1 MTCPRSSR
9 GGAPSRPTPPPRR
22 HLPSTSRPSGGP
34 WKGRG
39 RPRRWTEPSSPPW
52 RPCRSAWPPSPL
64 PPATPRPSRCSGRRM
79 PSSRPQGRSARAV
92 WPRCSRTWNAPRG
105 MAMWLGRVTNLSTYA
120 ARRRPRSITF
130 GRRRKAGRMANAI
143 PVLVVD
149 DDAVSSA
156 QLGALAKAAGYDVK
170 SAYNGREA
178 WELLQLARIPIVISD
193 WYMPEMDGP
202 ELCRRVRSRV
212 REPYVY
218 FILVTAR
225 GGKQQYLAGMEAG
238 ADDFIAKPGGPDDL
252 RAPLKGAERIP
263 GLRKEIEQL
272 EVLLPICSYCK
283 RIRND
288 HEEWEPLEK
297 YIEEHFEQL
306 LSHGICPDCY
316 IKYVQPQ
323 LDRGKL
329 S

>member
-1 MTCPRSSR
+1 MTCSPSSK
-9 GGAPSRPTPPPRR
+9 GVAPSRPTPPPRR
-22 HLPSTSRPSGGP
+22 HLPSTSRPSGAP
-34 WKGRG
+34 WRRRG
-39 RPRRWTEPSSPPW
+39 QPRRLTGSSRPSW
-52 RPCRSAWPPSPL
+52 RPCRSAWMRSPQRPP
-64 PPATPRPSRCSGRRM
+64 PPGPSRCGERRM
-79 PSSRPQGRSARAV
+79 HSSRPPGRSARAV
-92 WPRCSRTWNAPRG
+92 WRRCSRTWSAQPET
-105 MAMWLGRVTNLSTYA
+105 ATWPARVTSLSRYA
-120 ARRRPRSITF
+120 VRRRPRSITF

-143 PVLVVD
+143 SVLVVD

-178 WELLQLARIPIVISD
+178 WEL
-193 WYMPEMDGP
+193 
-202 ELCRRVRSRV
+202 CRCVRSRV

-238 ADDFIAKPGGPDDL
+238 ADDFIAKPVDPDEL
-252 RAPLKGAERIP
+252 RARLKVAERIL

-288 HEEWEPLEK
+288 KEEWEPLEQ

-323 LDRGKL
+323 LDRTKP

>member
-1 MTCPRSSR
+1 MSRATVAKRWTRSPESRTTSSSWTSRCPRWTGSR
-9 GGAPSRPTPPPRR
+9 RRSR
-22 HLPSTSRPSGGP
+22 SAA
-34 WKGRG
+34 
-39 RPRRWTEPSSPPW
+39 
-52 RPCRSAWPPSPL
+52 CRSAWSRSWRPR
-64 PPATPRPSRCSGRRM
+64 AARRPSRCIGRRM
-79 PSSRPQGRSARAV
+79 PSSRPLGRSAPATS
-92 WPRCSRTWNAPRG
+92 PPCSRRWSAQHREATWPA
-105 MAMWLGRVTNLSTYA
+105 RVTNLSTYA
-120 ARRRPRSITF
+120 ARRRPHSITF
-130 GRRRKAGRMANAI
+130 ERPRKAVGMPNLI
-143 PVLVVD
+143 SVMVVD
-149 DDAVSSA
+149 DDPVSSA
-156 QLGALAKAAGYDVK
+156 QLGALAKAAGYEVQ
-170 SAYNGREA
+170 SAPNGREA
-178 WELLQLARIPIVISD
+178 WELLQLARVPIVISD

-202 ELCRRVRSRV
+202 ELCRRIRART

-218 FILVTAR
+218 FILVTSR

-238 ADDFIAKPGGPDDL
+238 ADDFIAKPVDPDEL
-252 RAPLKGAERIP
+252 RARLKVAERIL

-288 HEEWEPLEK
+288 REEWEPLEK

>member
-1 MTCPRSSR
+1 
-9 GGAPSRPTPPPRR
+9 
-22 HLPSTSRPSGGP
+22 
-34 WKGRG
+34 
-39 RPRRWTEPSSPPW
+39 
-52 RPCRSAWPPSPL
+52 
-64 PPATPRPSRCSGRRM
+64 
-79 PSSRPQGRSARAV
+79 
-92 WPRCSRTWNAPRG
+92 
-105 MAMWLGRVTNLSTYA
+105 
-120 ARRRPRSITF
+120 
-130 GRRRKAGRMANAI
+130 MANAI

-156 QLGALAKAAGYDVK
+156 QLGALAKAAGYDVR
-170 SAYNGREA
+170 STYNGREA
-178 WELLQLARIPIVISD
+178 WELLQVARIPIVISD

-202 ELCRRVRSRV
+202 ELCRRIRSRV

-238 ADDFIAKPGGPDDL
+238 ADDFIAKPVDPDEL
-252 RAPLKGAERIP
+252 RARLKVAERIL

-288 HEEWEPLEK
+288 KEEWEPLEQ
-297 YIEEHFEQL
+297 YIEQHFEQL

-323 LDRGKL
+323 LDRGPSSCQNPPYNHRRSDHRPADGGPRCARRCAARATTTPPARWVGRSCCSRFPWSPK
-329 S
+329 